1 MPAAYSTGATQ
12 PLTPKDKSA
21 HSRFR
26 LGASSSSSGHPQP
39 AAGES
44 TTTPPDSPL
53 RPRFLRRQHH
63 QSSTK
68 HAPAT
73 DKIPWDSPSSPPKPP
88 LGPPPPPPPTAP
100 PPSATRSQSDTAL
113 LQARDVDD
121 GARGSVPVSPAKSV
135 PSGKGGQASGSS
147 AGGGGGGGFRRLV
160 TKGSKFSLRSTFAP
174 LTGSHPHAREHS
186 GSTTSP
192 PTSPPLSSRFPSSSS
207 AASFRSRSGSTDL
220 RHQPFVG
227 TRGFATYPRE
237 ISSPTGSRVGPAPV
251 ALLLATPLPSPAEH
265 DYEWASSATQDEGG
279 PGRVGGKAARFLG
292 EAVVPSG
299 KAAKLLGMERKK
311 TLVKKPSSASLL
323 TADLSDRHRQSL
335 VPSTSFDTLGSS
347 TSSRPPTSL
356 SHNRQRSISVP
367 VRCSPGALLGGLGIA
382 HGSDGDYDDDFWRPA
397 TPLTP
402 PTMSRLAPGSAFV
415 TSDYDGSSPTQTI
428 ENSPLRERRRA
439 PSHSSSRDSF
449 PQTARI
455 TSFASSTFSPSGIPS
470 FYPASST
477 AEPEWRNSTWSARPD
492 SADVSSG
499 LALDPGPPRL
509 PKPKRLSPES
519 IRFSAIFAGR
529 TSDLFSGTS
538 ASAGGSSSEE
548 ASLREGS
555 SGAGARASTRP
566 SMGSR
571 APPYESSGGAE
582 SGPAAAAAEL
592 SRTGS
597 PASWSTGSASLFPT
611 TAAPSTL
618 SLPALPPP
626 VSPLPTPPPARTPP
640 PPPPS
645 SRPPSST
652 RARAPRATQPRR
664 SNTLLSI
671 ASSHTRRSQ
680 RSHALDALEG
690 RPRRTRARES
700 SGASS
705 AAEAGASVDAI
716 AVMERRALEA
726 GGLVRAASDDGGA
739 ESEDEGE
746 IEEAGSVRGGGGG
759 DRAAGEAAQLSR
771 KSRPF
776 LDFGW
781 SSDEC
786 EEASRAQPSRRVKRA
801 PPPMPSAT
809 STADPAAA
817 YPGRP
822 PATTS
827 SALSFST
834 SSSSASQH
842 SHARRQPVAAGPT
855 VHLPRRLPPPPAPS
869 PAPGAPL
876 PPLPHPLV
884 APTTAPS
891 STLPPLRPKHARHA
905 SMQSSILSLSS
916 SEDDDDV
923 RGAREVV
930 SAFPAPPPSR
940 LGGGARERR

>member
-26 LGASSSSSGHPQP
+26 LGTSSSAG
-39 AAGES
+39 AGES

-63 QSSTK
+63 HTATK
-68 HAPAT
+68 HGPAV

-88 LGPPPPPPPTAP
+88 LGPPPPPPPAP

-113 LQARDVDD
+113 LQPRTSTDLEPGGRVA
-121 GARGSVPVSPAKSV
+121 VPPSPAKSV
-135 PSGKGGQASGSS
+135 PSGKSAQTGASS
-147 AGGGGGGGFRRLV
+147 AGGGFRRLV

-174 LTGSHPHAREHS
+174 LTGNHPHAREHS

-192 PTSPPLSSRFPSSSS
+192 PTSPPLSSRFPSTSS

-220 RHQPFVG
+220 RHQPFAG
-227 TRGFATYPRE
+227 TRGFATYPGE

-265 DYEWASSATQDEGG
+265 DFDWASSATQNEGG

-292 EAVVPSG
+292 EGVVPSG
-299 KAAKLLGMERKK
+299 KAAKLLGMERKQ

-323 TADLSDRHRQSL
+323 TADLSDHMHRQSL
-335 VPSTSFDTLGSS
+335 VPSTSFGSS
-347 TSSRPPTSL
+347 TSSRVSTPY
-356 SHNRQRSISVP
+356 SHARQRSISVP
-367 VRCSPGALLGGLGIA
+367 VRYSPGALLGGLGISN
-382 HGSDGDYDDDFWRPA
+382 GCGGEYDDDFWRPA

-402 PTMSRLAPGSAFV
+402 PSTLPHSAFI

-428 ENSPLRERRRA
+428 ENSPVRERRRA

-455 TSFASSTFSPSGIPS
+455 TSYASSTFSPSGIPS
-470 FYPASST
+470 FYPASSA
-477 AEPEWRNSTWSARPD
+477 AEPDWRNSTWSARPD
-492 SADVSSG
+492 SADVSAG

-529 TSDLFSGTS
+529 TSDVFSGTS
-538 ASAGGSSSEE
+538 ASAGGSSSEA
-548 ASLREGS
+548 ASGRER
-555 SGAGARASTRP
+555 APARASRQP
-566 SMGSR
+566 SLGSR
-571 APPYESSGGAE
+571 ATSYESSGEEG
-582 SGPAAAAAEL
+582 SGRAIDVL
-592 SRTGS
+592 RTDS
-597 PASWSTGSASLFPT
+597 PASWSTGSASAFPV

-626 VSPLPTPPPARTPP
+626 VSPLPTPPPSRTPP
-640 PPPPS
+640 PPPS
-645 SRPPSST
+645 SSPPSST
-652 RARAPRATQPRR
+652 RLHAGRTTQPRR
-664 SNTLLSI
+664 SNTLLSV

-690 RPRRTRARES
+690 RPRRTRTRES

-705 AAEAGASVDAI
+705 AAAAGASVDAI
-716 AVMERRALEA
+716 AAMERRALEA
-726 GGLVRAASDDGGA
+726 GGLVRAASDDGGV
-739 ESEDEGE
+739 EFEVEGE
-746 IEEAGSVRGGGGG
+746 GDLEGLERGREA
-759 DRAAGEAAQLSR
+759 RAAAEGPQLSR

-786 EEASRAQPSRRVKRA
+786 EEPSGAPVSRRAERA
-801 PPPMPSAT
+801 PPLPMPSSSCAAT
-809 STADPAAA
+809 PTAGFL
-817 YPGRP
+817 GRP

-834 SSSSASQH
+834 SSSSALQQSQP
-842 SHARRQPVAAGPT
+842 RRHFAPPAPP
-855 VHLPRRLPPPPAPS
+855 VHLPRRPPPPPAPS

-876 PPLPHPLV
+876 PPAPLPVVTPTPL
-884 APTTAPS
+884 ATRPPT
-891 STLPPLRPKHARHA
+891 RPKHGRHA
-905 SMQSSILSLSS
+905 SMQS
-916 SEDDDDV
+916 
-923 RGAREVV
+923 
-930 SAFPAPPPSR
+930 
-940 LGGGARERR
+940 

>member
-26 LGASSSSSGHPQP
+26 LGGASSSAHAPPG
-39 AAGES
+39 AGSES

-68 HAPAT
+68 HGNAV

-88 LGPPPPPPPTAP
+88 LGPPPPPPPAP

-113 LQARDVDD
+113 LQPRPSSELD
-121 GARGSVPVSPAKSV
+121 GGGRVAVPPSPAKSV
-135 PSGKGGQASGSS
+135 PSGKGAQAGGSS

-251 ALLLATPLPSPAEH
+251 ALLLATPRPSPAEH
-265 DYEWASSATQDEGG
+265 DFEWASSATQDEGG

-292 EAVVPSG
+292 EAMVPSG

-311 TLVKKPSSASLL
+311 TLVKKPSSTSLL
-323 TADLSDRHRQSL
+323 TADLSDRMHRQSL
-335 VPSTSFDTLGSS
+335 VPTLDSS
-347 TSSRPPTSL
+347 ASSRPPTP
-356 SHNRQRSISVP
+356 HTHARQRSISVP
-367 VRCSPGALLGGLGIA
+367 VRYSPGALLGGLGLSN
-382 HGSDGDYDDDFWRPA
+382 GSDGEYDDDFWRPA

-402 PTMSRLAPGSAFV
+402 PSLSHLGPSAAFI

-428 ENSPLRERRRA
+428 ENSPVRERRRA

-449 PQTARI
+449 PQTARV
-455 TSFASSTFSPSGIPS
+455 TSYASSTFSPSGVPS
-470 FYPASST
+470 FYPASSA
-477 AEPEWRNSTWSARPD
+477 AEPDWRNSTWSARPD
-492 SADVSSG
+492 SDDVSSG

-538 ASAGGSSSEE
+538 ASAGGSSSEA
-548 ASLREGS
+548 ASVREGS

-571 APPYESSGGAE
+571 ATSYGSSGVAG
-582 SGPAAAAAEL
+582 SVRAAQAAEL

-597 PASWSTGSASLFPT
+597 PASWSTDNPSRFPT

-618 SLPALPPP
+618 SLPTVPPP
-626 VSPLPTPPPARTPP
+626 ASPLPTPPPSRTPPP

-652 RARAPRATQPRR
+652 CPHAGRSTQPRR
-664 SNTLLSI
+664 SNTLLSV

-690 RPRRTRARES
+690 RPRRTRTRES
-700 SGASS
+700 SSASS
-705 AAEAGASVDAI
+705 VHETGSSVDAI
-716 AVMERRALEA
+716 GAMERRALEA
-726 GGLVRAASDDGGA
+726 GGLVRAASDDGGVI
-739 ESEDEGE
+739 SEVEGE
-746 IEEAGSVRGGGGG
+746 VEGEEGLERGGAGAG
-759 DRAAGEAAQLSR
+759 RAAGEAAQLSR

-776 LDFGW
+776 LDLGW
-781 SSDEC
+781 SSDEGDDV
-786 EEASRAQPSRRVKRA
+786 SSTVLSRRAKGA
-801 PPPMPSAT
+801 PLPPLPS
-809 STADPAAA
+809 SSSVADAA
-817 YPGRP
+817 YYLGRP

-834 SSSSASQH
+834 SSSSTS
-842 SHARRQPVAAGPT
+842 SHLPTRCHPGRTAPT
-855 VHLPRRLPPPPAPS
+855 VHLPPRPPPPPAPS

-876 PPLPHPLV
+876 PPVPYPV
-884 APTTAPS
+884 AAPIPAPTRPAP
-891 STLPPLRPKHARHA
+891 RPKHARHA

-940 LGGGARERR
+940 VGGGAGARR